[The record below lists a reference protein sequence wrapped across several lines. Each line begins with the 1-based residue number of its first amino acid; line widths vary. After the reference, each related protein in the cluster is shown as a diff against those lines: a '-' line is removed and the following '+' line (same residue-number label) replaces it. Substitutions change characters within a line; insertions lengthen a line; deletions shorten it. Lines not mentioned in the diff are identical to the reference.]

1 MNLSQPYSTVTS
13 LEQLQSIQG
22 TPGKLAANKVIN
34 HLDEH
39 CREFIKHSP
48 FVTISTASKNGEFDA
63 SPRGD
68 APGFAMIPDPKTI
81 VLPERIGNKRM
92 DSMRNLLENPGIGLL
107 FLIPGQNET
116 LRINGKAYLSD
127 DSRLLEPL
135 EAKGHLPNV
144 AIVVEVEECFIH
156 CAKAFIRSKLW
167 KPEHWPDISNMTKP
181 AKMIAAHVKLDG
193 VDETSVQSS
202 LDESYSKRLY

>member
-1 MNLSQPYSTVTS
+1 MTNSYSTVTT
-13 LEQLQSIQG
+13 LEQLVEIQG
-22 TPGKLAANKVIN
+22 TPGKLAANKVI
-34 HLDEH
+34 HYLDEN
-39 CREFIKHSP
+39 CRDFIQHSP
-48 FVTISTASKNGEFDA
+48 FVTLSTSNLKGDCDA

-68 APGFAMIPDPKTI
+68 APGFAMVLDSKTL

-92 DSMRNLLENPGIGLL
+92 DSMRNLLENPSIGLL
-107 FLIPGQNET
+107 FMIPGQNET
-116 LRINGKAYLSD
+116 LRINGKAKISD

-135 EAKGHLPNV
+135 EERGHIPNV

-167 KPEHWPDISNMTKP
+167 KPDEWPETTALTKP

-193 VDETSVQSS
+193 VDESSVQSS
-202 LDESYSKRLY
+202 LNESYSKRLY